1 MARRHFGDDVVKLY
15 CKVKIDGKW
24 KWVRG
29 SSTAERIDAQAMCEC
44 TWCRPTKLDLGTEE
58 E

>member
-1 MARRHFGDDVVKLY
+1 MKLY

-24 KWVRG
+24 KWIRG
-29 SSTAERIDAQAMCEC
+29 SSVAERIDAAEMCEC
-44 TWCRPTKLDLGTEE
+44 TWCRPPKVDLGQEE

>member
-1 MARRHFGDDVVKLY
+1 MKLY
-15 CKVKIDGKW
+15 CKIKVDGKW

-29 SSTAERIDAQAMCEC
+29 SSVAERIDAQAKCEC
-44 TWCRPTKLDLGTEE
+44 TWCRPAPLDLGQEE